1 MSNSNYTLFH
11 KKKLVKVMPHPP
23 SGYICEAYKTEL
35 GDILGAG
42 FPSGLISGQSVAER
56 ERE

>member
-1 MSNSNYTLFH
+1 MSKNYTFFH

-23 SGYICEAYKTEL
+23 SGYICEAYKTKL